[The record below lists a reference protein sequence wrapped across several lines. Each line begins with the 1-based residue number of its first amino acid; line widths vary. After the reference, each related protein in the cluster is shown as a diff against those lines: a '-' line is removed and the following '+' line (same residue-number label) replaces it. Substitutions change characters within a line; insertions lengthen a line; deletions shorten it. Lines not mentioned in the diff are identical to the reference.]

1 MSQVKKAKLLL
12 KAGYPLAD
20 LDFDN
25 AASPLSKLKVESRR
39 GVIFQYTPTINV
51 NGAANYSQIATP
63 HSNYPA
69 NIFEMSIPAQFNIA
83 WQFTAQT
90 QEEADYLLGFMQF
103 CRVVTKAHF
112 GTSDPKAGTPPP
124 VLEFSAYGDFQFE
137 GVPCVVRSFT
147 YDMNSE
153 VDMVETSFNT
163 NVPSFLQG
171 FLDVTVQ
178 VTPDRARNEFNVRD
192 LANGKLMRRGFI

>member
-1 MSQVKKAKLLL
+1 M
-12 KAGYPLAD
+12 
-20 LDFDN
+20 
-25 AASPLSKLKVESRR
+25 R
-39 GVIFQYTPTINV
+39 
-51 NGAANYSQIATP
+51 
-63 HSNYPA
+63 H
-69 NIFEMSIPAQFNIA
+69 
-83 WQFTAQT
+83 
-90 QEEADYLLGFMQF
+90 
-103 CRVVTKAHF
+103 
-112 GTSDPKAGTPPP
+112 
-124 VLEFSAYGDFQFE
+124 FQFE